1 MFGSLGFMEMALIAI
16 VAVVLF
22 GGRLPEV
29 ARTFGQYYAQFKKQL
44 ADIQSTISTQ
54 IDLDQKPRL
63 HDYSD
68 VDYSAG
74 GSSSNAADFDAPP
87 EDDDEEESVK
97 SGS

>member
-44 ADIQSTISTQ
+44 HDIQSTISTQ

-68 VDYSAG
+68 VDYSAVETKP
-74 GSSSNAADFDAPP
+74 SAADFDSPP
-87 EDDDEEESVK
+87 DDDEEESDK
-97 SGS
+97 SG